1 MGIGVFSAS
10 SPVSADSP
18 TRYLRGKQYL
28 QQQGCRVALDA
39 ENKQVQLLEMPV
51 T

>member
-18 TRYLRGKQYL
+18 TRYLRGKRYL
-28 QQQGCRVALDA
+28 QQGCQVALDA